1 VPAVELVAEDE
12 AEGFHGFAFSVLVDF
27 VLLHRSLQY
36 RTSSQ
41 LRSHFL
47 RQEKERLQTGQV
59 LVGKWAFDFIIPFF
73 GVAYLA
79 NHKPDAPFYV

>member
-1 VPAVELVAEDE
+1 
-12 AEGFHGFAFSVLVDF
+12 
-27 VLLHRSLQY
+27 
-36 RTSSQ
+36 